1 VYIAFAFRSSVFFDN
16 HLAAGGGTMP
26 DPTGAM
32 RPSERNHTLAPALA
46 PAVALLAISSFINYI
61 DRGNL
66 AIAAPL
72 LKDELHLSPWQLG
85 ILLSSFFWTYAFFQ
99 VVSGWLVDRFNA
111 NWIIAI
117 GFSVWS
123 VATAATGLVHG
134 FVLLLVVRLIL
145 GIGESTAYPSYSKI
159 FAKHFPE
166 THRGRA
172 NALVAAGLSCGPAF
186 GTFLGGLLMAKYG
199 WRPFFVVL
207 GVVSLLW
214 LPPWLKWMPRGP
226 GLPSLAPKLSPP
238 ILEILAQ
245 RSAWGTFGGL
255 FATNY
260 LNYFLITWLP
270 TYLVNERHFSMQ
282 GMAKLGGGALFAA
295 ALSTTISGWL
305 ADRWTASGGTP
316 TRVRKTFTGLGLAC
330 ASVIVV
336 VSVVSDQ
343 RLASLF
349 LFVACISFGLC
360 TSNLWAITQTLA
372 GPHAAGKWTG
382 VQNFVG
388 NLAGIAAPAVTGFV
402 VQRTGHFFWAFAI
415 TAGVLLAGAFSWV
428 FVIGPIE
435 QVRWQSRPASSL
447 AETDAPAT

>member
-1 VYIAFAFRSSVFFDN
+1 
-16 HLAAGGGTMP
+16 MP
-26 DPTGAM
+26 GATGAAH
-32 RPSERNHTLAPALA
+32 PLESNHRLASALTPAI
-46 PAVALLAISSFINYI
+46 ALLAISSFINYI

-66 AIAAPL
+66 SIAAPL
-72 LKDELHLSPWQLG
+72 LQGELHLSSWHLG

-99 VVSGWLVDRFNA
+99 IVSGWLVDRFNA

-117 GFSVWS
+117 GFLVWS
-123 VATAATGLVHG
+123 FATAATGLVHG
-134 FVLLLVVRLIL
+134 FILLLGVRLIL
-145 GIGESTAYPSYSKI
+145 GVGESAAYPSYSKI

-186 GTFLGGLLMAKYG
+186 GTFLGGLLMARYG

-207 GVVSLLW
+207 GIVSLLW
-214 LPPWLKWMPRGP
+214 ILPWLKWMPRGP
-226 GLPSLAPKLSPP
+226 GLPSPAPKQSPP
-238 ILEILAQ
+238 IFEILEH

-270 TYLVNERHFSMQ
+270 TYLISERHFSMQ
-282 GMAKLGGGALFAA
+282 GMAKLGGAALFAA
-295 ALSTTISGWL
+295 AVSAIVSGWA
-305 ADRWTASGGTP
+305 ADHWISSGATP
-316 TRVRKTFTGLGLAC
+316 TRVRKTFTGLGLAG
-330 ASVIVV
+330 ASVIGA
-336 VSVVSDQ
+336 VSVISDQ
-343 RLASLF
+343 RFASLV
-349 LFVACISFGLC
+349 LFAACISFGLC

-415 TAGVLLAGAFSWV
+415 TAIVLLAGAFSWV

-435 QVRWQSRPASSL
+435 QVPWRTFSPAGGDSTVS
-447 AETDAPAT
+447 TP